1 MLNLISGSEG
11 QVSCS
16 HLHGQSV
23 EDHSLTLGSP
33 RPCPVTARQ
42 VQALVD
48 TLPFPQAHVFR
59 FLWASSCGPGKC
71 PLRVC
76 GLKLRRGSCLHSV
89 YQKGRHVNACSI
101 CSQCSPFGCYCR
113 NSNPVAKGKYHFFLK
128 EGNQDVS

>member
-48 TLPFPQAHVFR
+48 TLPSPQAHCLSLPVGEQ
-59 FLWASSCGPGKC
+59 LWARQVPSA
-71 PLRVC
+71 
-76 GLKLRRGSCLHSV
+76 GLWPKAQERLMFAFCVPERE
-89 YQKGRHVNACSI
+89 AC
-101 CSQCSPFGCYCR
+101 
-113 NSNPVAKGKYHFFLK
+113 
-128 EGNQDVS
+128 